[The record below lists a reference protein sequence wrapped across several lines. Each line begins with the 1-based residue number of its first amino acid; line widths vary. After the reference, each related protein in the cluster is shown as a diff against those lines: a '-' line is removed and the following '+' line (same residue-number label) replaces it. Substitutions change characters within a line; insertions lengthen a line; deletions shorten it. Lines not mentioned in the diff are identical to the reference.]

1 MGCAASA
8 PSDPAAVKQHEIK
21 DAEDA
26 YSASDKQVKRE
37 HVPGVIIRKVVLST
51 DERRHMLQELFAALD
66 QDESGEVDREEFDK
80 MFDRVVDKGETTP
93 RTQSRFSM
101 VDADHNGK
109 PSISRG
115 AYHGLRAMMIDA
127 VEFLSFHLAAFGE
140 WDDDTFDIVVNRLM
154 RLAAPPEA
162 TRAPQKNMMNK
173 TNGYVSAHVA

>member
-101 VDADHNGK
+101 VDADNNGK
-109 PSISRG
+109 
-115 AYHGLRAMMIDA
+115 IDA